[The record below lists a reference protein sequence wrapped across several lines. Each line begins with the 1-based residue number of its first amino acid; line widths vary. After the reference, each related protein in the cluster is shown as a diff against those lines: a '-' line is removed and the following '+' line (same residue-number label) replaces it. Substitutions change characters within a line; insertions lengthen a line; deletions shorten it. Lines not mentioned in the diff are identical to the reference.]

1 MADRPRYPGLEVD
14 ENRLAAYR
22 AQRARQ
28 MFWFLSPRKWPFR
41 VVQAPPPTA
50 TSVNSTD
57 CSSCATRGVRSQ
69 MAWIEPGFWLC
80 NRCGLR
86 QKPK

>member
-1 MADRPRYPGLEVD
+1 MAERQPFPGLHVD
-14 ENRLAAYR
+14 LVKLNAYR

-28 MFWFLSPRKWPFR
+28 VFAFLSPRKWPFR
-41 VVQAPPPTA
+41 VVQAPPPTP
-50 TSVNSTD
+50 TSVISTD
-57 CSSCATRGVRSQ
+57 CSSCANRGVRSQ

-86 QKPK
+86 QKPN